1 MNNTELKL
9 LPAAPTKKK
18 VYEMYNELSY
28 MEVRQVIHLAI
39 QNCNDPARNKS
50 KYSKSLTPKEFK
62 FVIDELG
69 IPKGYHEPLSPSP
82 K

>member
-1 MNNTELKL
+1 MNNTLKP
-9 LPAAPTKKK
+9 LPAAPTKNQ
-18 VYEMYNELSY
+18 VYQMYNELSY

-62 FVIDELG
+62 FVIEELG
-69 IPKGYHEPLSPSP
+69 TPKGYHESLSPSP